1 MNDDVCLLFDG
12 HVLSS
17 LTSYALS
24 SSTWNVQF
32 RITSCVLLIARKHWV
47 HAAGRT
53 IVSIVTCILSAV
65 RNIIHVQECVLIP
78 LQAHLQA
85 RRFKLHLLHLGHSV
99 NSVLMI
105 ATRHIISAVG
115 QANVRVLMIKCC
127 ITNAMALNIVIVNL
141 IVHVLK
147 TKPLPKSSLTSTMR
161 MKERCSTRQIDEITF
176 DGTIHEDKYQR
187 HVLVYCVCIF
197 Y

>member
-1 MNDDVCLLFDG
+1 MFVSSLMWL
-12 HVLSS
+12 HVLSN

-32 RITSCVLLIARKHWV
+32 RIRSCVLIIARTHGV

-53 IVSIVTCILSAV
+53 IVSIVTCITSAI
-65 RNIIHVQECVLIP
+65 RNIIHVQECVP
-78 LQAHLQA
+78 LKAQQQA
-85 RRFKLHLLHLGHSV
+85 RRLILHLLHLGHSV

-141 IVHVLK
+141 IVLVLK
-147 TKPLPKSSLTSTMR
+147 TKPLPKSLLTSTMR

-176 DGTIHEDKYQR
+176 DGTIHEDTFQR

-197 Y
+197 INC